1 MKINPNYILSTVLEM
16 FFKEEEYYSVLN
28 QEIIETLLKRLIKH
42 PLITLDIITKEQINS
57 LTKNYRFNSFGNKN
71 FTFLLLSLCSIT
83 SREKQEVLLKQSVLP
98 YWKYFYEVAEKLDE
112 NELKIKKNEFN
123 RDLKDEIL

>member
-1 MKINPNYILSTVLEM
+1 MPDFKADSIETSHIESLNNVCDWLSVYLNKNEKMKINPNYILSTVLEM

-83 SREKQEVLLKQSVLP
+83 SREKQEVLLK
-98 YWKYFYEVAEKLDE
+98 
-112 NELKIKKNEFN
+112 
-123 RDLKDEIL
+123 